1 MTKLVMALGGAGLAA
16 LATVLAVARAGT
28 GQTTTT
34 RVGTLTATVADVS
47 GPCDEAEHAND
58 PRCTGAAAPQPQADD
73 DDQAD
78 DDGPNHEA
86 GDDNGD
92 DGPNHDVNDDHG
104 GRRNRG
110 SDDSV
115 AGSNRGSGSSNSGSG
130 NSGSGSSASGRGGSD
145 DGPNHDLND
154 DHGSGFESG
163 DDSGGHGRGR
173 GRGGDD

>member
-16 LATVLAVARAGT
+16 LATVFAVALAGN

-73 DDQAD
+73 DDQAE

-104 GRRNRG
+104 
-110 SDDSV
+110 DDED
-115 AGSNRGSGSSNSGSG
+115 RSGHGGGGGDDDRSGSNSG
-130 NSGSGSSASGRGGSD
+130 RG
-145 DGPNHDLND
+145 
-154 DHGSGFESG
+154 
-163 DDSGGHGRGR
+163 
-173 GRGGDD
+173 

>member
-16 LATVLAVARAGT
+16 LATVFAVALAGN

-34 RVGTLTATVADVS
+34 GVATLTATVADVS

-73 DDQAD
+73 DDDQAD

-104 GRRNRG
+104 
-110 SDDSV
+110 DDED
-115 AGSNRGSGSSNSGSG
+115 RSGHGGGGGDDDRSGSNSG
-130 NSGSGSSASGRGGSD
+130 RG
-145 DGPNHDLND
+145 
-154 DHGSGFESG
+154 
-163 DDSGGHGRGR
+163 
-173 GRGGDD
+173 